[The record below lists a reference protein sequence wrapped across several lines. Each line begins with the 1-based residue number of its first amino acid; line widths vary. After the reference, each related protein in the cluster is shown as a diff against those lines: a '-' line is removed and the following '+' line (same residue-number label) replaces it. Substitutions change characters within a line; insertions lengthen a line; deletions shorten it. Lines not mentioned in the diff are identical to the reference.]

1 MERHLKSLLE
11 NGTFSDVSPTRSNI
25 MAAVK
30 GKSNLSTEVVL
41 RLALVRGGISGWR
54 LHARDIVG
62 RPDFYFDEAR
72 VAVFVDGCFW
82 HGCVRCGH
90 VPKTRSEF
98 WRAKFERNKARDLRT
113 NRTLRRGEVH
123 VVRLWEHALKDPA
136 ALRRAVAR
144 IRRVVEQRLDA

>member
-1 MERHLKSLLE
+1 MERHLKSMLE
-11 NGTFSDVSPTRSNI
+11 DGTFSGVSPVRSNI

-41 RLALVRGGISGWR
+41 RLALVRAGMSGWR

-62 RPDFYFDEAR
+62 KPDFYFDEAR

-90 VPKTRSEF
+90 VPKTRSKF
-98 WRAKFERNKARDLRT
+98 WRAKFDRNKARDIRT
-113 NRTLRRGEVH
+113 NRTLRADGIH
-123 VVRLWEHALKDPA
+123 VIRLWEHALKGPA
-136 ALRRAVAR
+136 ALSRAVS
-144 IRRVVEQRLDA
+144 RVYGAVERSMA